1 MQKQESDGLRK
12 LCVGKKGNLRVNS
25 STVIEYL
32 CFEEKRIC
40 DNISFLSTP
49 MTSAK
54 NRWSNN
60 EKNR

>member
-1 MQKQESDGLRK
+1 MKKQESDGLRQ

-49 MTSAK
+49 VTSVK
-54 NRWSNN
+54 NR
-60 EKNR
+60 